1 MLNRSTFEVLSAIKR
16 LQARR
21 GQVRNIFCDNELS
34 FTNASKHID
43 SLYGELNPKNIQAGL
58 ASEGIDFH
66 FNVPLASHKN
76 GIVESVVKVCKAILK
91 RKLSRAKITTR
102 GLYNLSIEAEAILN
116 NRPITTVTAD
126 QQERI
131 VCPNELVIGKASSVF
146 PEYKSNRNYQI
157 EGLNTKPDII
167 RYLKYQ
173 DMLRKQILVQFY
185 NDYVLTLQKYHA
197 RTTNTR
203 ALKISDIVL
212 INDPKLMT

>member
-1 MLNRSTFEVLSAIKR
+1 MLLNRSTFEVVSAIKR

-126 QQERI
+126 QQ
-131 VCPNELVIGKASSVF
+131 SF
-146 PEYKSNRNYQI
+146 
-157 EGLNTKPDII
+157 
-167 RYLKYQ
+167 
-173 DMLRKQILVQFY
+173 VQM
-185 NDYVLTLQKYHA
+185 NWL
-197 RTTNTR
+197 
-203 ALKISDIVL
+203 
-212 INDPKLMT
+212 